1 MGYQASHGVAIA
13 AFTTGVGPVE
23 SLTAQSATTATPLV
37 LDAGT
42 ARPNATLV
50 VTTSS
55 GVSAGVV
62 QLQGSMDGQNWFNVP
77 SSSITT
83 SAASTTSQVTSTSAY
98 GRFFRAA
105 ITTAVVG
112 GTINAWVAA
121 SG

>member
-1 MGYQASHGVAIA
+1 MGYQASHGVAVA
-13 AFTTGVGPVE
+13 AFTTGVGPVQ
-23 SLTAQSATTATPLV
+23 SLAAQSATTATPVV

-42 ARPNATLV
+42 VRPDATLV

-62 QLQGSMDGQNWFNVP
+62 QLQASMDGANWWNVS

-83 SAASTTSQVTSTSAY
+83 SAASTTSQVTSTIAF

-105 ITTAVVG
+105 ITTAITG
-112 GTINAWVAA
+112 GTVTAWVGAA
-121 SG
+121 G